1 MKLAVRFVS
10 GLELFRVVD
19 GLWPWLLQHA
29 ISHTLFTAACATVL
43 GGEKDL

>member
-1 MKLAVRFVS
+1 MKFAVSFVS

-19 GLWPWLLQHA
+19 GLRLGLLQRA
-29 ISHTLFTAACATVL
+29 VSHTLRIAVCATVL